1 MGFVSSFVL
10 HDMLS
15 HVYGWWSLVF
25 LVRFGDIIVVMFQ
38 TMKVDSDGSAFYVLF
53 PVHAF

>member
-1 MGFVSSFVL
+1 
-10 HDMLS
+10 MLS

-25 LVRFGDIIVVMFQ
+25 LVRLGDIIVVMFQ
-38 TMKVDSDGSAFYVLF
+38 TMKVDSDVSAFYVLF